1 VQTGTSSTLIELIDA
16 GILSAKSGADVIDG
30 VNWQLR
36 TGDRWVIVGSY
47 GAGKS
52 DLLATAA
59 GLQKP
64 VHGVVQA
71 FGRNIATLKDSELQA
86 LRMRIGIVFKNG
98 GRIFSQMTV
107 AENIALPI
115 RYQFNWSFSQAEKS
129 VETLLKLTGL
139 EAHANS
145 TANMLGASWLQRV
158 GLARA
163 LSLKPEMLFFDEPL
177 NGLDSRHR
185 HWWLEFLEQLSA
197 GLEWNDKR
205 PTTIAVTTNDPDF
218 WNGWGHQF
226 AHIENKHWF
235 DDSIKPSGKTFTT
248 PQKT

>member
-1 VQTGTSSTLIELIDA
+1 MIELTDV
-16 GILSAKSGADVIDG
+16 GILSAKNGVDVIDK

-47 GAGKS
+47 GSGKS

-59 GLQKP
+59 GLQRP
-64 VHGVVQA
+64 SHGIVRA
-71 FGRNIATLKDSELQA
+71 FNRDISTLKDTELQA

-107 AENIALPI
+107 AENIALPM

-139 EAHANS
+139 EPHANS
-145 TANMLGASWLQRV
+145 MANMLGTSWLQRV

-185 HWWLEFLEQLSA
+185 HWWLEFLEQLST
-197 GLEWNDKR
+197 GLEWNDHR
-205 PTTIAVTTNDPDF
+205 PTTVAVTTNDPDF
-218 WNGWGHQF
+218 WNGWGNQF
-226 AHIENKHWF
+226 AHIENKCWIPP
-235 DDSIKPSGKTFTT
+235 SMKPSANPITT
-248 PQKT
+248 PQNT